1 MLKKLVIVIL
11 LLVSGTFMVCAQETK
26 EEIQKKQ
33 QQLLQEISDLNKTLN
48 EIKKNKKQSLGQL
61 ALVQRKI
68 NARQELINNIN
79 RDLRRLDDN
88 IYKNQL
94 EINRYK
100 REIDTLKEQYAKSL
114 VFAYKNRSNY
124 DYLNFLFSAKS
135 FNDAIK
141 RVSYLKSYRQ
151 YRETQVSAI
160 QQTQQLLAQQITTL
174 NANKTEKSTS
184 LQDQGKQLAVLKED
198 KKEKDLVV
206 NELKGQ
212 EKEIAAQL
220 KEKEKQRQKLQQAL
234 QTVIRREIEAAKK
247 KEAERLAKL
256 KEEEKKKKLADQ
268 AAGKTTTTD
277 ANTAKNTAPVNTG
290 PVTNAVT
297 PGKSNRVYSP
307 FESTTEEMNVSI
319 NFENNRGRLP
329 WPADQGYV
337 STHFG
342 PYEVPGTKLKGNMP
356 GTEISLPIGSNVK
369 AVADG
374 VVSAVFDLGTGQTV
388 VVRHGKYF
396 TAYSNLSAVGVEKG
410 QQVKPGKVV
419 GKAAAGFSGEG
430 QIIFMVQNEKGDNL
444 DPEKWLKAR

>member
-1 MLKKLVIVIL
+1 MVKKLVIVVL
-11 LLVSGTFMVCAQETK
+11 LLVSGTLSVCAQETK

-33 QQLLQEISDLNKTLN
+33 QQLLQEISDLNNTLN
-48 EIKKNKKQSLGQL
+48 QIKKNKKQSLGQL

-141 RVSYLKSYRQ
+141 RVAYLKSYRQ
-151 YRETQVSAI
+151 YRETQVNAI
-160 QQTQQLLAQQITTL
+160 QQTQQLLAQQINTL
-174 NANKTEKSTS
+174 NANKSEKSTS
-184 LQDQGKQLAVLKED
+184 LQDQGKQLAVLQED
-198 KKEKDLVV
+198 RKEKDQVV
-206 NELKGQ
+206 NELKGR

-277 ANTAKNTAPVNTG
+277 ANETKNTAPVNTG

-444 DPEKWLKAR
+444 DPEKWLKSR

>member
-1 MLKKLVIVIL
+1 MVKKLVIVVL
-11 LLVSGTFMVCAQETK
+11 LLVSGTLSVCAQETK

-33 QQLLQEISDLNKTLN
+33 QQLLQEISDLNNTLN
-48 EIKKNKKQSLGQL
+48 QIKKNKKQSLGQL

-141 RVSYLKSYRQ
+141 RVAYLKSYRQ
-151 YRETQVSAI
+151 YRETQVNAI
-160 QQTQQLLAQQITTL
+160 QQTQQLLAQQINTL
-174 NANKTEKSTS
+174 NANKSEKSTS
-184 LQDQGKQLAVLKED
+184 LQDQGKQLAVLQED
-198 KKEKDLVV
+198 RKEKDQVV
-206 NELKGQ
+206 NELKGR

-256 KEEEKKKKLADQ
+256 KEEERKKKLADQ
-268 AAGKTTTTD
+268 AAGKTTATD
-277 ANTAKNTAPVNTG
+277 ANETKNTAPVNTG

-444 DPEKWLKAR
+444 DPEKWLKSR

>member
-1 MLKKLVIVIL
+1 MVKKLVIVVL
-11 LLVSGTFMVCAQETK
+11 LLVSGTLSVCAQETK

-33 QQLLQEISDLNKTLN
+33 QQLLQEISDLNNTLN
-48 EIKKNKKQSLGQL
+48 QIKKNKKQSLSQL

-141 RVSYLKSYRQ
+141 RVAYLKSYRQ
-151 YRETQVSAI
+151 YRETQVNAI
-160 QQTQQLLAQQITTL
+160 QQTQQLLAQQINTL
-174 NANKTEKSTS
+174 NANKSEKSTS
-184 LQDQGKQLAVLKED
+184 LQDQGKQLAVLQED
-198 KKEKDLVV
+198 RKEKDQVV
-206 NELKGQ
+206 NELKGR

-268 AAGKTTTTD
+268 AAGKTTATE
-277 ANTAKNTAPVNTG
+277 ANETKNTAPVNTG

-444 DPEKWLKAR
+444 DPEKWLKSR

>member
-1 MLKKLVIVIL
+1 MVKKLVIVVL
-11 LLVSGTFMVCAQETK
+11 LLVSGTLSVCAQETK

-33 QQLLQEISDLNKTLN
+33 QQLLQEISDLNNTLN
-48 EIKKNKKQSLGQL
+48 QIKKNKKQSLGQL

-141 RVSYLKSYRQ
+141 RVAYLKSYRQ
-151 YRETQVSAI
+151 YRETQVNAI
-160 QQTQQLLAQQITTL
+160 QQTQQLLSQQINTL
-174 NANKTEKSTS
+174 NANKSEKSTS
-184 LQDQGKQLAVLKED
+184 LQDQGKQLAVLQED
-198 KKEKDLVV
+198 RKEKDQVV
-206 NELKGQ
+206 NELKGR

-268 AAGKTTTTD
+268 AAGKTTATE
-277 ANTAKNTAPVNTG
+277 ANETKNTAPVNTG

-444 DPEKWLKAR
+444 DPEKWLKSR